1 MAILSPCFPVNITSP
16 QTLDHCR
23 LQYLSVP
30 RHGKPSPEATRCQS
44 RPSMLLQTQSCS
56 RQVGRGRSLA
66 VIHIS
71 RLCDDNLVT
80 KVSVQFATATKGHGW
95 FDPTRNY
102 SHLPTLGEGTVVV
115 SLSLHTTIFADML
128 LSGSAIL
135 SCTNKFVMSTFF
147 LASPFL
153 GLLSRPRIPFNSDA
167 IRNLV
172 TLQQC

>member
-30 RHGKPSPEATRCQS
+30 RHGKSSLEATRCQS
-44 RPSMLLQTQSCS
+44 RPSILLQTQSCS
-56 RQVGRGRSLA
+56 RQVGRSRSLA
-66 VIHIS
+66 VIHM
-71 RLCDDNLVT
+71 CDDNLVT
-80 KVSVQFATATKGHGW
+80 KVSVQFATATKGHAW
-95 FDPTRNY
+95 FDPTRDY
-102 SHLPTLGEGTVVV
+102 SHLATLGEGTVVV
-115 SLSLHTTIFADML
+115 SLSLHATRFADML

-135 SCTNKFVMSTFF
+135 SCTNKFVISTFF

-153 GLLSRPRIPFNSDA
+153 GLLSRPRIPCNSDA